1 MGYFI
6 LSKCYPDNLLFQIRI
21 RMTPIQQLQVFSCSF
36 QGSAFFEE
44 AQISSPKS
52 LRKSLRESKACL
64 EFLAKIPLQSL
75 VRERASD
82 GKVAWLSLGGGV
94 FLGSLCE
101 SVSLLCIQ
109 KFVCTSGCYDSLC
122 LLHEVTC
129 SRELF
134 GGAVDSLVTSEMAQ
148 TQQRKQGTV
157 RNSRR
162 ALFHLRV
169 I

>member
-1 MGYFI
+1 MCFVAITLVGLAMGYFI

-21 RMTPIQQLQVFSCSF
+21 HMTPIQQLQVFSCSF

-101 SVSLLCIQ
+101 SVCP
-109 KFVCTSGCYDSLC
+109 CCAY
-122 LLHEVTC
+122 
-129 SRELF
+129 RNLF
-134 GGAVDSLVTSEMAQ
+134 APLGVMTASAFFM
-148 TQQRKQGTV
+148 R
-157 RNSRR
+157 
-162 ALFHLRV
+162 
-169 I
+169 